1 MNADS
6 DIDKELCRPNYYS
19 IIFITINGNVKIKG
33 NCCLDVISLLKLK
46 KMIMESSSEIYS
58 NLP

>member
-19 IIFITINGNVKIKG
+19 SIFITINGNVKIKG

-46 KMIMESSSEIYS
+46 KNDNGEQ
-58 NLP
+58 L

>member
-6 DIDKELCRPNYYS
+6 DIDKELCRPSYYS
-19 IIFITINGNVKIKG
+19 SIFITINGNVKIKG

>member
-6 DIDKELCRPNYYS
+6 DIDKELCRHNYYS

-33 NCCLDVISLLKLK
+33 KCCLDVISLLKLK
-46 KMIMESSSEIYS
+46 KNDNGEQ
-58 NLP
+58 L

>member
-46 KMIMESSSEIYS
+46 KNDNGEQ
-58 NLP
+58 L